1 MRTRIKICGLTRVED
16 MSAAVNAG
24 ADAVGLV
31 FYPSSPRAVDLAL
44 AARLCAVV
52 PPFVTIVGLFVNEA
66 STKVREVISSLPIN
80 LLQFHGEEPSDYC
93 ESFGLPYMKAA
104 RVRQGF
110 DLLDYAAC
118 YPSARGLLVDAW
130 VEGYG
135 GGGHAF
141 DWRLLPKDFDRPL
154 VLAGGL
160 NPQNIGEAIQTVNP
174 WAVDVSSGVELSKGI
189 KDRALIDAFIA
200 GVRDAD
206 GRKSR

>member
-16 MSAAVNAG
+16 VTAAVEAG
-24 ADAVGLV
+24 ADAIGLV
-31 FYPSSPRAVDLAL
+31 FYPSSPRAVDIEQ
-44 AARLCAVV
+44 ARALCAVV
-52 PPFVTIVGLFVNEA
+52 PPFVSIVGLFVNEA
-66 STKVREVISSLPIN
+66 ESRVQEVLSALPIS
-80 LLQFHGEEPSDYC
+80 LLQFHGEESPAYC
-93 ESFGLPYMKAA
+93 ESFGLAYMKAA

-118 YPSARGLLVDAW
+118 YPSACGLLVDAW
-130 VEGYG
+130 VDGYG

-141 DWRLLPKDFDRPL
+141 DWTLLPAHFDRPL

-160 NPQNIGEAIQTVNP
+160 KPENIAEAIRVVRP

-200 GVRDAD
+200 GVSDAD
-206 GRKSR
+206 GRKNL